1 MDISFKKNQL
11 LEAIQILQ
19 PVLKKD
25 RELTRHLPLPGQEEH
40 AREEGG
46 RTEV

>member
-1 MDISFKKNQL
+1 MDVSFKKNQL

-25 RELTRHLPLPGQEEH
+25 RELTRHLPLPGQGEH

-46 RTEV
+46 QTVV